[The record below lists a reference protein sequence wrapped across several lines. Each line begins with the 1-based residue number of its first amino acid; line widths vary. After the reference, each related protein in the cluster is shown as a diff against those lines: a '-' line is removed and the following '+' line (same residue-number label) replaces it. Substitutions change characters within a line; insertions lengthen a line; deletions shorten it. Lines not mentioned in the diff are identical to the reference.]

1 MVTRATILPLRLQQR
16 RCSST
21 VIATV
26 RPAMTSAHSRKSW
39 SAVLVMACF
48 AVVRAGAAEKH
59 LIPMQIPRDDHDP
72 LYIEGQTIRWQGAIV
87 RFRYVLDVPILG
99 EAGGV
104 RGFRSNEIEGTIDC
118 ARRTFMV
125 GTVTAY
131 SGVAA
136 TGEQTGGY
144 TPKPGEMPPSA
155 IDERKGSTS
164 GYLFRFLCSRRPDS
178 PPLSPRP

>member
-1 MVTRATILPLRLQQR
+1 MESEAPSADHRSRGAQINRG
-16 RCSST
+16 
-21 VIATV
+21 
-26 RPAMTSAHSRKSW
+26 PAVVKAHYRKYGSKIFII
-39 SAVLVMACF
+39 ACF
-48 AVVRAGAAEKH
+48 ALLECFVSISASAAGIQ

-72 LYIEGQTIRWQGAIV
+72 LYIEGQSIRWIGAVV

-99 EAGGV
+99 EAGVV
-104 RGFRSNEIEGTIDC
+104 RRFRSNEVEGTIDC
-118 ARRTFMV
+118 ARRNFMT

-144 TPKPGEMPPSA
+144 TPKPGEMPPHA

-164 GYLFRFLCSRRPDS
+164 GYLFRYLCPLRPALPAS
-178 PPLSPRP
+178 SARP